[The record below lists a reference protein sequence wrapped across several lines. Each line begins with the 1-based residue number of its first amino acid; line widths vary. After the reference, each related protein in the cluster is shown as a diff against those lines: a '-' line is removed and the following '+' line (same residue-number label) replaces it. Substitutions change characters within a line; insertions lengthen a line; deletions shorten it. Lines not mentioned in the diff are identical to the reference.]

1 MGIGITIITALALGI
16 IAAGIITIIVLSIK
30 KLKELLKSRLGCY
43 NKSKVAF
50 GSTRKIINE
59 HAKEILENAP
69 TMTMSELEDMAD
81 ESPYLMVDYDPDTDE
96 ITNYVVIQPE
106 KVDTKVN
113 ELFEDNDGIV
123 LFD

>member
-1 MGIGITIITALALGI
+1 MGIGITIITALALGVI
-16 IAAGIITIIVLSIK
+16 TACIITIIVLSIK
-30 KLKELLKSRLGCY
+30 KLKELIKSRLDRY
-43 NKSKVAF
+43 KKSKVAF

-69 TMTMSELEDMAD
+69 AMTMSELEDIAD

-96 ITNYVVIQPE
+96 TTDYTVIQPE
-106 KVDTKVN
+106 QVDAKVD